1 MPDAPARE
9 PGPYGH
15 GDVAASLAL
24 VFPLLLA
31 YEVGVLFAGR
41 VNGADVVTRALF
53 AATGGRTGYLLVHAV
68 IALGFLVWVGRARP
82 GTARGRGCDTGRAP
96 VRDALRLEVV
106 VPVVLEAAIYALA
119 LGGLITLVVHRGLG
133 LGAGGDVIGAPPCHP
148 SERAGLWV
156 GALGA
161 GVHEELVF
169 RLALVAG
176 IARLLRGQR
185 GALAVA
191 LVGSSLAFAA
201 AHHLG
206 PGGEPYTAHAFAC
219 RTVAGLL
226 FGAIFWFRSLA
237 HAVYA
242 HVLYDLLV
250 AWT

>member
-1 MPDAPARE
+1 MPDATARG

-53 AATGGRTGYLLVHAV
+53 AATGGRTGYLLVHALV
-68 IALGFLVWVGRARP
+68 ALGFLVWIRK
-82 GTARGRGCDTGRAP
+82 TP
-96 VRDALRLEVV
+96 VREALRLEVV

-119 LGGLITLVVHRGLG
+119 LGGLLTLVVHRALG
-133 LGAGGDVIGAPPCHP
+133 LGAGGSV
-148 SERAGLWV
+148 V

-176 IARLLRGQR
+176 SVRLLRGQR

-191 LVGSSLAFAA
+191 LVASSLVFAA
-201 AHHLG
+201 AHHVG

-226 FGAIFWFRSLA
+226 FGAIFWYRSLA